1 MPGSFAEL
9 LGPFR
14 ACFTAPP
21 SLPSRPV
28 RRAARPNPGLA
39 PSVACWPGA
48 WLAGTWHRAR
58 AHRFFTQARW
68 RPGHLGL
75 LLADLIVG
83 WLLGADQPVLLAVD
97 DTLVRR
103 QAAGC
108 RWPPSTTT
116 HRLGWPAHRLG
127 PRLSWPT
134 SSSAWSPPA
143 TPTAPSTWSPTPPT
157 PPQPLALPSQL
168 TLTSRLR
175 CDAALPGPRRPG
187 HRG

>member
-103 QAAGC
+103 
-108 RWPPSTTT
+108 
-116 HRLGWPAHRLG
+116 
-127 PRLSWPT
+127 
-134 SSSAWSPPA
+134 
-143 TPTAPSTWSPTPPT
+143 
-157 PPQPLALPSQL
+157 
-168 TLTSRLR
+168 
-175 CDAALPGPRRPG
+175 
-187 HRG
+187 